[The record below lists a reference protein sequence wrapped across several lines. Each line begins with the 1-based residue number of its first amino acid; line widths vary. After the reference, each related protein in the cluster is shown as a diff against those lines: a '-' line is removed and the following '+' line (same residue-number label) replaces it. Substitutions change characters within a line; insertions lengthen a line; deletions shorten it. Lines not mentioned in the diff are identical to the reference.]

1 MQGRVQDLLAAD
13 KVTCCRL
20 ENSTLHLG
28 TESGYLHIVNMGW
41 TSVKSIRVHD
51 RSINDISVD
60 SHGINIASCSDNGT
74 VVVYTPNSEE
84 NKEHSVHFNE
94 PLKAVCV
101 EEEAGAKRERSFLVG
116 KRLIAT

>member
-1 MQGRVQDLLAAD
+1 MQDILACD

-28 TESGYLHIVNMGW
+28 TESGYLHIISMAW

-51 RSINDISVD
+51 RSINDISTD
-60 SHGINIASCSDNGT
+60 SNGLNIASCSDNGT
-74 VVVYTPNSEE
+74 VVVYSPNSEE
-84 NKEHSVHFNE
+84 NKEHTVHFNE
-94 PLKAVCV
+94 QLKAVCV

-116 KRLIAT
+116 EQ